1 LPFRVSVDSLQRRD
15 GLTLTLDA
23 ALRPLNAH
31 LGVLNKVFQVRAD
44 HPAAYPPTSL
54 LWSLFCAQ
62 PRPRH
67 NLDTDPGLAVH
78 INGRP

>member
-1 LPFRVSVDSLQRRD
+1 MPFSRLVDSLQRRD

-23 ALRPLNAH
+23 ALGALNAH

-44 HPAAYPPTSL
+44 HRSAYPPTLL

-67 NLDTDPGLAVH
+67 NLNTDPGLAIR